1 MSIPPGEDIGLEIHD
16 LDQFIR
22 CERGS
27 GKVILNDVEHEFGD
41 GWVVVVPKGVKH
53 NIINV
58 SATESLQ
65 LYTLYA
71 PPHHKDGVVHAT
83 KAEAEQDEEHFD
95 GTTTDA

>member
-1 MSIPPGEDIGLEIHD
+1 MSIPPGEDIVLEVHD

-22 CERGS
+22 CERGR

-58 SATESLQ
+58 SPTESLQ

-83 KAEAEQDEEHFD
+83 KAEAEKDEEHFD
-95 GTTTDA
+95 GATTDA